1 MGCPGSGD
9 CFSVF
14 QILLGIHL
22 DAFVSLMVLPGL
34 VIVASD
40 FSGFAVLSR
49 VRPAVPVLLLCWV
62 EMVTLLPGLAAV
74 SLDC

>member
-1 MGCPGSGD
+1 M
-9 CFSVF
+9 
-14 QILLGIHL
+14 

-34 VIVASD
+34 VIVVSD

-62 EMVTLLPGLAAV
+62 EVVTLLPGLAAV